1 MRRSRSFIAIPPGV
15 TIKELIVDRGINQKE
30 FALRMGMSEKHI
42 SKLMNGD
49 VQLTIEMARRLEMV
63 LGVPAQVWCNLEAG
77 YRETLVKVKEENEI
91 IDEIEIAEKMPYDE
105 MVQSGWI
112 EEKFTGIE
120 RVVCMRKFFEVARL
134 DLLQSSLIPMIACR
148 RLEESE
154 TYNYPLMAW
163 VQKVKLEARKI
174 EVREGTISELGNF
187 IPVIAKTV
195 KECTEFSVENLIEDL
210 SCYGIALVYLPDIG
224 KDHLQG
230 ATFRD
235 GKKYVIGISVP
246 YEEKEKFLFSLCH
259 EIAHILY
266 GHVGKEQGT
275 SEEDEKLADEYA
287 QNICYNVFKN

>member
-15 TIKELIVDRGINQKE
+15 TIKELIVDKGMNQKE
-30 FALRMGMSEKHI
+30 FSVRMGMSEKHI

-49 VQLTIEMARRLEMV
+49 VQLTIDMARRLEMV

-91 IDEIEIAEKMPYDE
+91 IAEIEIAEKMPYDE

-112 EEKFTGIE
+112 EEKFTWLDK
-120 RVVCMRKFFEVARL
+120 VVCMRKFFEVARL

-154 TYNYPLMAW
+154 TYNYPLIAW
-163 VQKVKLEARKI
+163 VQKVKLEARKM
-174 EVREGTISELGNF
+174 EVCEGTLSKIGSF

-195 KECTEFSVENLIEDL
+195 NERTKFSVEDLAENL
-210 SCYGIALVYLPDIG
+210 SCYGIALIHLPDIG
-224 KDHLQG
+224 KDYLQG
-230 ATFRD
+230 ATFRE
-235 GKKYVIGISVP
+235 GKRFVIGITVP
-246 YEEKEKFLFSLCH
+246 YEEKQKFLFSLCH
-259 EIAHILY
+259 EVAHIIY
-266 GHVGKEQGT
+266 GHVGKEEGT

-287 QNICYNVFKN
+287 KNICYNIFNN